1 MRALRAASAAPPRL
15 AQRAQQHHRLAPPHA
30 PAPKQHTLRAVPQS
44 RDEAEGSLTWR
55 YEWDDEGAVLAA
67 KLRAAFLANVSRG
80 EAGIDVA
87 EAALLIAAED
97 DALMSV
103 TGVPLP
109 VEPYLQRIAA
119 MADEL
124 TPLLPPAATSTPDAV
139 IAAVE
144 SYLWEWQ
151 RFRPP
156 SAPAIGAGVRVD
168 HPGVYEDARHAYLS
182 ALLTRKVGSPAVLA
196 VLYAAL
202 WRLLLARGAVSFA
215 VRVQL
220 PRSAVE
226 RPTAVPMAQGPL
238 ATAARFVNFWP
249 AVDALADMLRQL
261 KRSFW
266 PFRWDTALDS
276 EEDGPCGSGGG
287 FLAAALAALNTGEED
302 AATTAIARTAAHRLA
317 RGVWTS
323 SGAGDI
329 RRARAAAERLVA
341 LLGDSAPR
349 ERCVHSRAS
358 F

>member
-1 MRALRAASAAPPRL
+1 MRALRAASAASPRL
-15 AQRAQQHHRLAPPHA
+15 AHPAQQQRRLSPPHA
-30 PAPKQHTLRAVPQS
+30 PAPRQQRHQQRLRAAPQS

-109 VEPYLQRIAA
+109 VEPYLQRISA

-144 SYLWEWQ
+144 AYLWEWQ

-156 SAPAIGAGVRVD
+156 NAPAIGAGVRVD

-182 ALLTRKVGSPAVLA
+182 CLLTRKVGSPAVLA

-249 AVDALADMLRQL
+249 AVDALSDMLRQL
-261 KRSFW
+261 KRSYW
-266 PFRWDTALDS
+266 PFKWDTALDS

-287 FLAAALAALNTGEED
+287 FLAAARAALDGGEDD

-341 LLGDSAPR
+341 LLGDAAPR
-349 ERCVHSRAS
+349 ER
-358 F
+358 